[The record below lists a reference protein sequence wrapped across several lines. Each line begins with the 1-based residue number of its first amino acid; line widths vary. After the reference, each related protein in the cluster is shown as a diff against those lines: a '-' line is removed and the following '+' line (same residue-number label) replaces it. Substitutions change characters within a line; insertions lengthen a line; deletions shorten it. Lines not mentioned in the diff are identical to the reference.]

1 MQNKNQL
8 MDKDKLADKALEY
21 KHKGYNCCQAVTAA
35 LADLTDIDSER
46 LTEIS
51 AGFGAGMGNMEG
63 TCGAL
68 VGAVLMAG
76 AVSKG
81 NGSMRLARQ
90 ISENFAQKCGATI
103 CKTIKGVETGRPL
116 CSCDDCVRNA
126 VLAFGETVGN

>member
-1 MQNKNQL
+1 
-8 MDKDKLADKALEY
+8 MDIEILADKALEY
-21 KHKGYNCCQAVTAA
+21 KHNGCNCCQAVTAA
-35 LADLTDIDSER
+35 LADFANIDRER
-46 LTEIS
+46 LVEIS
-51 AGFGAGMGNMEG
+51 AGFVDGMGNMEG

-81 NGSMRLARQ
+81 NGSMRMARQ
-90 ISENFAQKCGATI
+90 MSESFARKCGATV

-126 VLAFGETVGN
+126 VLAFGENVGEFKVES